1 MNDADE
7 AYRAEKLARSA
18 QGDESA
24 FADLYDATVSVV
36 YGVVIRLLRSSDL
49 AAEIVQEVYLM
60 AWQQAEKFDPARG
73 TTKAWLCTMAHR
85 RAVDRIRSSTRRRDR
100 EEHYQADEQATASED
115 PTWEGVESGLDSED
129 VQTGL
134 AQVSEVQ
141 RQALNLVYFRGLS
154 HQEVAEH
161 LKIPLGTAKSRIRD
175 GLVSLRT
182 VLGEQW

>member
-1 MNDADE
+1 M
-7 AYRAEKLARSA
+7 LARSA
-18 QGDESA
+18 KGDESA
-24 FADLYDATVSVV
+24 FAQLYDATVRVV
-36 YGVVIRLLRSSDL
+36 YGVVIRLLRSRDL

-85 RAVDRIRSSTRRRDR
+85 RAVDLIRTSRRRRDR
-100 EEHYQADEQATASED
+100 EAYYNAHEREAGPADQ
-115 PTWEGVESGLDSED
+115 TWEGVESALDSDD

-134 AQVSEVQ
+134 AQLSEVQ
-141 RQALNLVYFRGLS
+141 RQALNLVYFQGLS
-154 HQEVAEH
+154 HQQVAEH
-161 LKIPLGTAKSRIRD
+161 LKIPLGTAKSRIRH